1 MAKLYD
7 RLFQEIKRSIREVD
21 VNALY
26 QELRSGRRPVIVDV
40 REREEW
46 EQGYVPGALFIP
58 RGYLEMQIE
67 DKVPDKNT
75 PVYVYCAGGVR
86 SAFAAKTL
94 EEMGYRNVYSVAGGF
109 SAWKHAGYPFVTPRQ
124 WTREQLQR
132 YSRHFLIPEVG
143 EAGQAKLLDSKVLL
157 IGAGGLGSPAG
168 IYLAA
173 AGVGTIGIVDADVVD
188 LSNLQRQ
195 ILHSTERVGRPKT
208 ESARETIT
216 ALNPDVNVVTHDV
229 WLTSQNILDVIA
241 DYDVI
246 VNGADNF
253 PTRYLVNDAAVLLG
267 KPVVDGSIFRFDGQV
282 TVYKPGEGPC
292 YRCLYPEP
300 PPAELA
306 PSCDQA
312 GVLGVLTGVIGSLQA
327 TEAIKLLLGI
337 GEPLV
342 GRVLMY
348 DALTATFREL
358 RVQRDPECAACSPS
372 STLTPEN
379 IGEIDYQQSCLLPT
393 RSVAD

>member
-1 MAKLYD
+1 MARLYD
-7 RLFQEIKRSIREVD
+7 RLFQQIKRSIREVD
-21 VNALY
+21 VMTLY

-46 EQGYVPGALFIP
+46 EQGHVPGALFIP
-58 RGYLEMQIE
+58 RGYLEMRIE
-67 DKVPDKNT
+67 EEVPDKDAQ
-75 PVYVYCAGGVR
+75 VYLYCAGGVR

-94 EEMGYRNVYSVAGGF
+94 LEMGYRHVYSVAGGF

-143 EAGQAKLLDSKVLL
+143 EEGQAKLLDSKVLL

-168 IYLAA
+168 LYLAA
-173 AGVGTIGIVDADVVD
+173 AGVGTIGVVDSDVVD

-195 ILHSTERVGRPKT
+195 ILHNTERIGTPKT
-208 ESARETIT
+208 ESARQTIT
-216 ALNPDVNVVTHDV
+216 ALNPDVTIVTYDV
-229 WLTSQNILDVIA
+229 WLTSQTIVDVLA
-241 DYDVI
+241 PYDVI

-300 PPAELA
+300 PPADLA

-312 GVLGVLTGVIGSLQA
+312 GVLGVLPGVIGVLQA
-327 TEAIKLLLGI
+327 AETIKLLLGI

-342 GRVLMY
+342 GRVLLY

-358 RVQRDPECAACSPS
+358 QVQRDPECAACSPS
-372 STLTPEN
+372 STLSPAT

>member
-1 MAKLYD
+1 MPREYEK
-7 RLFQEIKRSIREVD
+7 LFQEIKQAIQEVD
-21 VNALY
+21 VHQLY
-26 QELRSGRRPVIVDV
+26 QELRQGRRPVVIDV

-46 EQGYVPGALFIP
+46 EQGYIPGAVFIP
-58 RGYLEMQIE
+58 RGYLELQVE
-67 DKVPDKNT
+67 DRVPDKDT

-94 EEMGYRNVYSVAGGF
+94 QEMGYRHVYSVAGGF

-143 EAGQAKLLDSKVLL
+143 ESGQARLLDSKVLV
-157 IGAGGLGSPAG
+157 IGAGGLGSPAAL
-168 IYLAA
+168 YLAA
-173 AGVGTIGIVDADVVD
+173 AGVGTIGIVDNDVVD

-195 ILHSTERVGRPKT
+195 IIHTTDRVGQPKT
-208 ESARETIT
+208 ESARQTLT
-216 ALNPDVNVVTHDV
+216 ALNPDVNVVLHDV
-229 WLTSQNILDVIA
+229 WLTSQNILDIIR

-267 KPVVDGSIFRFDGQV
+267 KPVVDASIFRFEGMV

-292 YRCLYPEP
+292 YRCLFPEP
-300 PPAELA
+300 PPADLA
-306 PSCDQA
+306 PTCDQA
-312 GVLGVLTGVIGSLQA
+312 GVLGVLTGVIGALQA
-327 TEAIKLLLGI
+327 NEAIKLLLGL

-342 GRVLMY
+342 GRVLLF
-348 DALTATFREL
+348 DGLTTTFREL
-358 RVQRDPECAACSPS
+358 TVARDPDCAICGPNA
-372 STLTPEN
+372 TVTPET
-379 IGEIDYQQSCLLPT
+379 IGQIDYQQSCLLP
-393 RSVAD
+393 SVAD

>member
-1 MAKLYD
+1 MVKLYD
-7 RLFQEIKRSIREVD
+7 RLFQDIKRSIREVD

-143 EAGQAKLLDSKVLL
+143 EEGQAKLLDSRVLL

-168 IYLAA
+168 LYLAA

-195 ILHSTERVGRPKT
+195 VLHTTDRVGRPKT
-208 ESARETIT
+208 ESAREALT
-216 ALNPDVNVVTHDV
+216 ALNPDVTVITHDV